1 MNPRRI
7 AKFLT
12 ALAGA
17 AAQVLALGLLDATA
31 QSMVSVGIAVLTAVA
46 VFMVPNEGVTG
57 EGNAG

>member
-17 AAQVLALGLLDATA
+17 AGQVLALGLLDATA

>member
-12 ALAGA
+12 ALVGA